1 LIEGESSQLDRE
13 SQQKLN
19 QSEMDLAIANDILNR
34 TNRVQQKA
42 QDQLLTL
49 ECKLPVLLY
58 ESFSHVKH
66 CRSFLSVK
74 QILAFSLLL

>member
-1 LIEGESSQLDRE
+1 MLVERQSSQLARD

-19 QSEMDLAIANDILNR
+19 QSEIDLARANDILNR

-49 ECKLPVLLY
+49 ECKLLRLWLWFNY
-58 ESFSHVKH
+58 G
-66 CRSFLSVK
+66 
-74 QILAFSLLL
+74 SLG